1 MKKIIYILI
10 LTASSTL
17 TAYLYVLFNDG
28 FGKGDVTP
36 FAVYTL
42 ILSTL
47 SLLLIRLYNKAFGR
61 VHFVL
66 GFILSVLFT
75 TIQTVIFVLLL
86 WFVFGPWIGA
96 ISFPFQIIWIVG
108 VGLANLYILTTS
120 KSKFNIRHLL
130 FVTGIVGISV
140 LTIKLVDR
148 GKDALAEQQ
157 NYDIICLVHR
167 PSDTDQ
173 SSVDDLMRF
182 GLTEL
187 ESSKILEQNLSG
199 TFWTDKFFR
208 VSESKMISTD
218 YPNYDFDEMEET
230 PGVDIEFMFGNK
242 LDPTISLNPNKL
254 IIIMNHPLKV
264 NFELAEPLNSS
275 MILIQDLTGD
285 NFTEIHLGDDK
296 NSKKITIK
304 GTDFR
309 SFPYST
315 PIILD
320 LKERGEFRLHGF
332 QWLNK

>member
-1 MKKIIYILI
+1 MKKIIYVLI

-17 TAYLYVLFNDG
+17 IAYLYVLSNDG

-47 SLLLIRLYNKAFGR
+47 SLLLIKLYNKAFER
-61 VHFVL
+61 VHFVV
-66 GFILSVLFT
+66 GFILSVVFT

-108 VGLANLYILTTS
+108 VGLANLYLLTTS
-120 KSKFNIRHLL
+120 ESRFNIRHLL

-167 PSDTDQ
+167 PTDTDQ
-173 SSVDDLMRF
+173 SSVEDLMRL
-182 GLTEL
+182 GLTDVEA
-187 ESSKILEQNLSG
+187 STILEQNLTG

-230 PGVDIEFMFGNK
+230 PGSDIEFMFGNK
-242 LDPTISLNPNKL
+242 LDPTIGLNSNKL
-254 IIIMNHPLKV
+254 IIIMNHPLKES
-264 NFELAEPLNSS
+264 FELAEPLNSS

-285 NFTEIHLGDDK
+285 NLKEIHLGDDK
-296 NSKKITIK
+296 NSKKIIIK

-315 PIILD
+315 PLILD
-320 LKERGEFRLHGF
+320 LKGRTEFRLHGF
-332 QWLNK
+332 QWMNK